1 MTATRHIVIA
11 CSYLH
16 VPGGYEKAMITT
28 ASLFAA
34 KGNKVTLLII
44 DHTAATYYPLHPQV
58 QVLQR
63 NMNFGITQRG
73 NTISRKIK
81 MWRETKQ
88 FAKIIRQLKPDF
100 LICAEYPIAI
110 AAILGGVSKYTK
122 VFSWEHHHFHA
133 QQLNRFWQYLFKKT
147 YSKLDAVV
155 CLNKDEQVYYLPFN
169 KNAVVIP
176 NFIESP
182 HEAHPVKKEYQLLS
196 VTRFNHIKGIDL
208 LMQTA
213 KLVLPQHT
221 DWKWKVI
228 GYGEQ
233 KEEFLSF
240 IKLEKLTAQL
250 IYQPAD
256 KTDINK
262 EYQSASIHVMTSR
275 NECFPLVLLEAMS
288 NGLPCIA
295 FDCDTGPRHIIQQ
308 DSTGLLV
315 PKEDVQA
322 MAAAISSLVDDKRRI
337 ASMSQQ
343 ALNAVQTFY
352 PEQVYKLW
360 ETLFSEGAQSSQS
373 RH

>member
-28 ASLFAA
+28 ANLFAA

-44 DHTAATYYPLHPQV
+44 DHTAATYYPVHPQV
-58 QVLQR
+58 QVIQR

-88 FAKIIRQLKPDF
+88 FARLIRQLKPGY

-122 VFSWEHHHFHA
+122 VFSWEHHHFHTLE
-133 QQLNRFWQYLFKKT
+133 LNRFWQYLFKKT
-147 YSKLDAVV
+147 YYKLDAVV
-155 CLNKDEQVYYLPFN
+155 CLNKDEQACYLPFN
-169 KNAVVIP
+169 NKATVIP
-176 NFIESP
+176 NFIEP
-182 HEAHPVKKEYQLLS
+182 PAVTEQVKKEYQLLS

-208 LMQTA
+208 LMQAA
-213 KLVLPQHT
+213 KQLLPQHPG
-221 DWKWKVI
+221 WKWKVI

-240 IKLEKLTAQL
+240 IRQEHLTGQL
-250 IYQPAD
+250 IYQAAD
-256 KTDINK
+256 KTDITQ

-295 FDCDTGPRHIIQQ
+295 FDCDTGPRHIIQNEV
-308 DSTGLLV
+308 TGLLV

-322 MAAAISSLVDDKRRI
+322 MTEAVILLVKDEEKQYG
-337 ASMSQQ
+337 MSVR
-343 ALNAVQTFY
+343 AKEAVKQFY
-352 PEQVYKLW
+352 PGNVYSLW
-360 ETLFSEGAQSSQS
+360 EQLFLDHKEN
-373 RH
+373 